1 MRPYSPGG
9 ALNALAAALKGSIPP
24 TPSAHRLRL
33 GLPGYLILFAP
44 LAFAHQCQYQ
54 AREPPSP
61 PVFSTISSISP
72 LHCRFRSPLP
82 YSRPTVS
89 NAICWLSQQFSR
101 STYRPTYAPFTPS
114 KSEQRL
120 LLLYYRGCWHRVS
133 RSFLW
138 RYRQMKKLF
147 TPPFSS
153 LLTGV
158 YTPRGFI
165 LHVASLHQTF
175 VHCANF

>member
-1 MRPYSPGG
+1 M
-9 ALNALAAALKGSIPP
+9 
-24 TPSAHRLRL
+24 
-33 GLPGYLILFAP
+33 
-44 LAFAHQCQYQ
+44 
-54 AREPPSP
+54 
-61 PVFSTISSISP
+61 FSTISTHFTAPLSIPLSSP
-72 LHCRFRSPLP
+72 VLKADSFERNLLVE
-82 YSRPTVS
+82 PTVFTFD
-89 NAICWLSQQFSR
+89 LP
-101 STYRPTYAPFTPS
+101 TTYAPFTPS

-120 LLLYYRGCWHRVS
+120 LPLYYRGCWHRVS